1 MKKTTDPFPS
11 PLLLFRC
18 RPFQRFLSGLL
29 LLAFSPLVGGC
40 NYYRIKEEK
49 TVSTEKMASLP
60 NYKRFILHQGEN
72 SWELTGITVQE
83 QALTGKLHDITEY
96 LLPYVDDK
104 AGSPLRYKPAN
115 KGTALNIVHLYVY
128 EFSRHQNNQVFIPI
142 SAIKRLDITEK
153 DTGATVA
160 SYVFTSIGSLA
171 ASFGILTVVALLL
184 KSSCPFVYVYTGTGY
199 RFVGEAYGGAIFSP
213 LERDDYMPLR
223 GWQAAAG
230 TLQVKIANELKERQF
245 TNLAEL
251 QVVLHPEGVQV
262 LLDQHGR
269 PHTLQQVQAPLR
281 ALASD
286 GFNYAGALASQD
298 SSSWVFNST
307 QSNSN
312 YVELQF
318 RKPAGSQ
325 TGKLVLHAQ
334 NSLWLD
340 YLYGAFTKQFGSLY
354 NHWAEKQKDVPA
366 TELYRWQQEQE
377 IPLLVEVLTAK
388 GWQVVERIPP
398 VGPLAGRNLV
408 VPVDLAGVKKEM
420 VQVRLS
426 CGFMFWEVDRAGM
439 DFSPPLPVQVVKV
452 KPSSA
457 YEKSGQNVPHLV
469 AAADGKYLE
478 QFSVG
483 DAVVLTYPLPEKKPD
498 QAHTLFL
505 HTRGYYEH
513 IREYAGIPNL
523 MTLRAFEKPGHFMQF
538 SRDRYAQLAEENNFH
553 QLVSA
558 HAPSR

>member
-1 MKKTTDPFPS
+1 MKKTTTPFPS
-11 PLLLFRC
+11 PLLLFRY
-18 RPFQRFLSGLL
+18 RPLQRFLSGLL
-29 LLAFSPLVGGC
+29 LLAFSPLVAGC
-40 NYYRIKEEK
+40 HYYRIKEEK
-49 TVSTEKMASLP
+49 TVDTEKVAGLP
-60 NYKRFILHQGEN
+60 NYKRFILHQGDN
-72 SWELTGITVQE
+72 TWELSGITIQD
-83 QALTGKLHDITEY
+83 QALTGKLQDVTGY

-104 AGSPLRYKPAN
+104 AGSPIRYKPADR
-115 KGTALNIVHLYVY
+115 GTALNMVHLYVY
-128 EFSRHQNNQVFIPI
+128 EFSRDQNNQVFIPI

-171 ASFGILTVVALLL
+171 AAFGIVAVLVALL
-184 KSSCPFVYVYTGTGY
+184 KSSCPFVYVDTGTGY

-213 LERDDYMPLR
+213 LERDDYMPLQ

-251 QVVLHPEGVQV
+251 QVVQHPKGVQV

-269 PHTLQQVQAPLR
+269 PHTLQRVQPPLR

-298 SSSWVFNST
+298 SSSWVFNSS

-312 YVELQF
+312 HVVLQF
-318 RKPAGSQ
+318 PRPAGSQ

-340 YLYGAFTKQFGSLY
+340 YLYGAFTRQFGSLY

-366 TELYRWQQEQE
+366 AELYRWQQEQE

-398 VGPLAGRNLV
+398 VGPLAGRDLV
-408 VPVDLAGVKKEM
+408 VPVDLAGIKGEM
-420 VQVRLS
+420 VEVRLS

-439 DFSPPLPVQVVKV
+439 DFSSSLPVQVVKV
-452 KPSSA
+452 KAGSA
-457 YEKSGQNVPHLV
+457 YDKSGHNVPHLV
-469 AAADGKYLE
+469 AAADAKYLE

-483 DAVVLTYPLPEKKPD
+483 DAVVLTYPLPEEKPG
-498 QAHTLFL
+498 QPRALFL

-523 MTLRAFEKPGHFMQF
+523 LTLRAFKKPGHFMQF